1 MAVAPSILTRILIIV
16 AAVLIAAAGGAAWW
30 IASAADPVTTDAIG
44 DSVQVRPRGQLPV
57 FVESDD
63 AKALYRFAVEHP
75 EILGFMPCVCG
86 CVDLGHTSNRS
97 CYVKAETADRVTFT
111 SHAAT

>member
-1 MAVAPSILTRILIIV
+1 MKRLLLVAGV
-16 AAVLIAAAGGAAWW
+16 VLLLGGGGAAWW
-30 IASAADPVTTDAIG
+30 LASAADPVTTDQIG
-44 DSVQVRPRGQLPV
+44 DSVQTRDRGQLPV
-57 FVESDD
+57 FAEGDD

-75 EILGFMPCVCG
+75 EVLAFMPCVCG

-97 CYVKAETADRVTFT
+97 CYIKAEPSQRVTFT